1 MDLRAKE
8 EAAEAG
14 PRPQAPA
21 ASQSNEFKGQPLVP
35 GPSLKACH
43 NCDRIHIGQGF
54 RDASPLRA
62 FFGLFFVYA
71 PIFVLPF
78 VLIGGCLV
86 YIHLKIMG
94 ATNLKTLRD
103 FLPDWKSHRYQY
115 KTQIVKEDVYQYAF
129 WARLRA
135 YWIFNCSIYCP
146 LSVAILEW
154 TAYLTKAV
162 ENWWCPFHHGKKNE
176 YSNARLDYSYWHI
189 SKDIEKLHPED
200 RQNTIWNHET
210 DKKGH

>member
-8 EAAEAG
+8 EAAEAEPPPACSTTFKG
-14 PRPQAPA
+14 TSKLSPQA
-21 ASQSNEFKGQPLVP
+21 P

-43 NCDRIHIGQGF
+43 NCNRIHIGQGF
-54 RDASPLRA
+54 RDASPVRT

-71 PIFVLPF
+71 PVFVLPF
-78 VLIGGCLV
+78 VLLGGCLV

-115 KTQIVKEDVYQYAF
+115 KTQIVKEDVYPYAF

-154 TAYLTKAV
+154 TALPDQGGGELVVPVPPWQKT
-162 ENWWCPFHHGKKNE
+162 
-176 YSNARLDYSYWHI
+176 
-189 SKDIEKLHPED
+189 
-200 RQNTIWNHET
+200 
-210 DKKGH
+210 